1 MQERVSEVCYWTG
14 RVSVQCS
21 AVEELYQ
28 LKDRSKAEAPGLEP
42 RAIKLHGGPFY
53 VRRPRVR
60 QCNWVNP
67 VLIDTLYTQKASLR
81 HTQMEFFAEAFPLD
95 DRAFS

>member
-1 MQERVSEVCYWTG
+1 M
-14 RVSVQCS
+14 QCS
-21 AVEELYQ
+21 AVEQLYQ
-28 LKDRSKAEAPGLEP
+28 IKDRSKAEAPGLES

-60 QCNWVNP
+60 QCNWANP
-67 VLIDTLYTQKASLR
+67 IRIATLYTQKASLG
-81 HTQMEFFAEAFPLD
+81 HVQMEFFVEAFDLD